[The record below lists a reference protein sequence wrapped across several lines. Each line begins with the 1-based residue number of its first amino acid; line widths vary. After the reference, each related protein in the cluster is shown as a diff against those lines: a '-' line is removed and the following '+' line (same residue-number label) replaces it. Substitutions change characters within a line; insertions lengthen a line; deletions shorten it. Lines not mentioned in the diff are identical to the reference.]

1 MSTLLLRFAGPMQA
15 WGADTRFD
23 VCRTNREPTKS
34 GVVGLLAAALGLR
47 RDAPLDELSALH
59 FGVRVDREGT
69 LLRDFH
75 TVHGA
80 KSSYITSR
88 YYLCDAVFLVGVSSS
103 DEGLMQRLDTAV
115 RHPAFPL
122 FLGRRACP
130 PELQALPQIRDRMIF
145 LYLEWCTLNRQD
157 GAITVTD
164 ERGCVHVPAAPISV
178 LLLGAGTRITHR
190 SMELIGDSGVT
201 VIWVGEHGVRYDA
214 SGRPLTHRAQLLMR
228 QA

>member
-130 PELQALPQIRDRMIF
+130 PEGRVCLGLRQEP
-145 LYLEWCTLNRQD
+145 LE
-157 GAITVTD
+157 GA
-164 ERGCVHVPAAPISV
+164 
-178 LLLGAGTRITHR
+178 
-190 SMELIGDSGVT
+190 
-201 VIWVGEHGVRYDA
+201 
-214 SGRPLTHRAQLLMR
+214 LTHEPSLVAQPSECVRMVLDDPDGEAQLRDVPVSFSPYRRTYGYRAAREVRLDTSRSEHDPMKELR
-228 QA
+228 